1 MNQRHTFFFGCL
13 ALCMLTP
20 LHAADTS
27 WIQHTKPEILSF
39 GDDGNH
45 TEPAVAAN
53 GAIAFQS
60 DAGGFNH
67 ICILSKSGV
76 VINAITPLGHAIHP
90 TWTPDGKLIYAV
102 INPKQTSAQAIES
115 NSQDGCNLYRYDPQE
130 GEAIRLTIDR
140 YHDFTP
146 TVAPDGHTLWFA
158 TSRCREKIG
167 DGSHLA
173 TIDLNTLGCPIEEY
187 LQEGGSQFN
196 AIASPSFS
204 ADGKYICWAQLRG
217 TYGNWR
223 LYIAKT
229 SDIYKNA
236 PLTPAKMSCYSPKW
250 SPDGQFIACT
260 GYKNGDPGWGI
271 YIFEPRAKRFMRLDT
286 GPGNSKNPVWTAD
299 GKAIIFENNSTG
311 LYRIYKIGLTS
322 LTANPLPPAQHAAAS
337 ASLAQ
342 KLDLTNPEQPAIVDA
357 DGHRISA
364 TSVKDGTYIFNQPPR
379 LDFGDETFYL
389 KATFTVRE
397 FTKDPQV
404 ICGCFY
410 PGFYLVWQF
419 HLTADGKI
427 AFASRSPNGQYLG
440 LTSAGKIKLNQEYH
454 VVGIHET
461 DGSMQFYIDDQP
473 PLTAHFAPSLTL
485 KQASKLVIGG
495 DGGAFH
501 LHGTVSSFECG
512 LGYPDNM
519 PRPLNLDEILR

>member
-1 MNQRHTFFFGCL
+1 
-13 ALCMLTP
+13 
-20 LHAADTS
+20 
-27 WIQHTKPEILSF
+27 
-39 GDDGNH
+39 
-45 TEPAVAAN
+45 
-53 GAIAFQS
+53 
-60 DAGGFNH
+60 
-67 ICILSKSGV
+67 
-76 VINAITPLGHAIHP
+76 
-90 TWTPDGKLIYAV
+90 
-102 INPKQTSAQAIES
+102 
-115 NSQDGCNLYRYDPQE
+115 
-130 GEAIRLTIDR
+130 
-140 YHDFTP
+140 
-146 TVAPDGHTLWFA
+146 
-158 TSRCREKIG
+158 
-167 DGSHLA
+167 
-173 TIDLNTLGCPIEEY
+173 
-187 LQEGGSQFN
+187 
-196 AIASPSFS
+196 
-204 ADGKYICWAQLRG
+204 
-217 TYGNWR
+217 
-223 LYIAKT
+223 
-229 SDIYKNA
+229 
-236 PLTPAKMSCYSPKW
+236 MSCYSPKW

-342 KLDLTNPEQPAIVDA
+342 KLDLTKPEQPAIVDA
-357 DGHRISA
+357 DGHRISV

-379 LDFGDETFYL
+379 LDFGDKTFYL

-495 DGGAFH
+495 DGGPYR
-501 LHGTVSSFECG
+501 LRGTVSSFECG

-519 PRPLNLDEILR
+519 PRPLHLDEILR